1 MSARKGS
8 RQSSVVSRQS
18 AALSPGITFRGN
30 LRSTRHGWLRLTP
43 AYSVEL
49 VRQLLVQRSL
59 PNLPVLDPFCGT
71 GTTLVTCAEQG
82 IACRTVDI
90 NPFLRW
96 LAEAKSRAYSASD
109 LRRAQALVTTMA
121 RAASSG
127 KGQAWV
133 PALHKI
139 EKWWDAPT
147 LAALSRAFAELRP
160 QRGRARDL
168 AALAFCRALID
179 VGNVSFRH
187 QSMSFRKRQES
198 EDVAEQLQR
207 AFAALSV
214 AAGEPM
220 LGSDARVLVGDSRD
234 LHQLLPQKSCGSVIT
249 SPPYVNRMSYIR
261 ELRPYM
267 YWLGFLDDGRQ
278 AGQLDWS
285 AIGGTWGVATS
296 MLNSWQPE
304 VALELPKL
312 RAVSRKIAKHS
323 PLLSR
328 YVERYF
334 CDMDRHIAGLSRVL
348 SRGGEAHYVIG
359 NSKFFD
365 VMVPAEKLFASLFE
379 RHGFEAV
386 KTRVLRRR
394 TSKKELFEF
403 LVSAR
408 RP

>member
-1 MSARKGS
+1 VSARTT
-8 RQSSVVSRQS
+8 QS
-18 AALSPGITFRGN
+18 ALSPGITFRGN
-30 LRSTRHGWLRLTP
+30 VRSTRHGWLRLTP

-49 VRQLLVQRSL
+49 VRELLGRRSR
-59 PNLPVLDPFCGT
+59 PDLPVLDPFCGT
-71 GTTLVTCAEQG
+71 GTTLVACAEQG

-96 LAEAKSRAYSASD
+96 LAEVKSRSYSTTD
-109 LRRAQALVTTMA
+109 LSRAQALVTTMA
-121 RAASSG
+121 KAASSG
-127 KGQAWV
+127 TGQPWV

-139 EKWWDAPT
+139 EKWWDSAT
-147 LAALSRAFAELRP
+147 LAALARAFAELRAK
-160 QRGRARDL
+160 RGRARDL
-168 AALAFCRALID
+168 AALAFCRTLIE

-187 QSMSFRKRQES
+187 QSMSFRERQQS
-198 EDVAEQLQR
+198 EDVATQLQR
-207 AFAALSV
+207 AFDALCV
-214 AAGEPM
+214 AASEPM
-220 LGSDARVLVGDSRD
+220 RGTDARVLVGDSRE
-234 LHQLLPQKSCGSVIT
+234 LPQLLPKKSCGSVIT

-278 AGQLDWS
+278 AGELDWN

-296 MLNSWQPE
+296 MLNAWQPE

-312 RAVSRKIAKHS
+312 RTISRKIALQS

-334 CDMDRHIAGLSRVL
+334 CDMDRHIAGLRGVL

-365 VMVPAEKLFASLFE
+365 VMVPAEKLFAALFE
-379 RHGFEAV
+379 RNGFDNV
-386 KTRVLRRR
+386 RTRVLRRR